1 MNKELDIRKHEMY
14 SCCRMN
20 IEDLYKQLL
29 EISDTPSVTDFSIT
43 PKFMAAPHNEMLF
56 EGVDLYIK
64 TNDGKIDVT
73 GTVHFWHSTDGGWS
87 KTATIHT
94 FDTIEDCLEWLKNE
108 SEACQECTDIL
119 SECVICDMR

>member
-1 MNKELDIRKHEMY
+1 MDAEFDVWKFEMRL
-14 SCCRMN
+14 CCSMN

-43 PKFMAAPHNEMLF
+43 PKFMAAPQNEMLF

-73 GTVHFWHSTDGGWS
+73 GTVHYWHSTDGSHS
-87 KTATIHT
+87 KTTTIHS

-108 SEACQECTDIL
+108 SASCEECASIL
-119 SECVICDMR
+119 YERCR